1 MTKLP
6 TRSFVN
12 LPLSDLNG
20 TDDSL
25 SHDLDQLHA
34 DPTASLAL
42 RCRRIALGIALV
54 VGLTGAGV
62 LAVWRLPLPHLMPAN
77 VALGLLLAGTTLA
90 LQSHSL
96 IRLLPVRL
104 LALCLAALVTLLGLA
119 AVAHGL
125 SLPGLGLDAFLTNL
139 ASSVTGGPA
148 MPMHPIS
155 AFSLVLTG
163 AALLLQ
169 DVRTRQQHAPT
180 EFIALSLAAL
190 NLVPLA
196 GLAYQVGAL
205 ADLGNAVSVPATAA
219 LAFFGM
225 GTGLLLSQPSRSLM
239 AIITDN
245 VPGGQMLRRSL
256 PQTLL
261 VLVLLNWIISRGA
274 LLGLYGQPM
283 VSPILTLLNSTVILV
298 IFWRTAATVNDEYR
312 ARLQSARNLAE
323 ASSLLI
329 AVSDNTD
336 DQIFVKNREGKMIF
350 ANPATLR
357 SLGKTREEV
366 LNHGSDELLS
376 DPEEAAQI
384 DRDDRR
390 IMEGKVSATL
400 EQTLHLAEGERTYSS
415 TKAPWFD
422 AHGQLLGLIG
432 ISTDISTRKEME
444 RQLKQREAELEATIS
459 QRTAVLRKLGD
470 HLESVREEEKRSIAR
485 ELHDD
490 MGASLTSLNMHLD
503 SIYKALPDEPK
514 WAEKAARVRALVA
527 SLVATTRRI
536 QIGLRPIMLDLFGLK
551 AGIVEQLEEFEQRTG
566 IVCKTSLPDDDI
578 ALPHKLEITLYR
590 MLQEA
595 LNNVAKHAQASKVDV
610 VLDVDEDQAM
620 LTIRDDGIGI
630 APERISNQSTYGI
643 RGLSERASFLGGT
656 ASVFANPVRG
666 TTVRITLPA
675 QL

>member
-1 MTKLP
+1 
-6 TRSFVN
+6 VN
-12 LPLSDLNG
+12 HTHSDLNG
-20 TDDSL
+20 IEDSL
-25 SHDLDQLHA
+25 SHELDQLHA
-34 DPTASLAL
+34 NPTTHLASS
-42 RCRRIALGIALV
+42 CRRIALGIALAV
-54 VGLTGAGV
+54 SVTGAGV
-62 LAVWRLPLPHLMPAN
+62 LSIWRLPLPHWMPAN
-77 VALGLLLAGTTLA
+77 VALGLLLGGIALA
-90 LQSHSL
+90 LQSQPL

-104 LALCLAALVTLLGLA
+104 LALCLAALMTLLGLA
-119 AVAHGL
+119 SVAHGL
-125 SLPGLGLDAFLTNL
+125 SLSGPGLALFLTHL
-139 ASSVTGGPA
+139 TSPVTGGPA
-148 MPMHPIS
+148 MPMHPLS
-155 AFSLVLTG
+155 AFSLVLG
-163 AALLLQ
+163 GVALLLQ
-169 DVRTRQQHAPT
+169 DVRTQQHHAPT

-196 GLAYQVGAL
+196 GLAYQVDAL
-205 ADLGNAVSVPATAA
+205 ADLGNVVAVPALAA
-219 LAFFGM
+219 IAFFSL

-274 LLGLYGQPM
+274 LLDLYGQPM

-312 ARLQSARNLAE
+312 ARLHSASHLAE

-336 DQIFVKNREGKMIF
+336 DLIFVKNREGKLIF

-357 SLGKTREEV
+357 SLGRTREEV
-366 LNHGSDELLS
+366 LHHGSNELVS
-376 DPEEAAQI
+376 DPDEATQI
-384 DRDDRR
+384 DRDDQR
-390 IMEGKVSATL
+390 IMAGKVSVTL
-400 EQTLHLAEGERTYSS
+400 EQTLHLPQGERTYSS

-422 AHGQLLGLIG
+422 ARGQLLGLIG
-432 ISTDISTRKEME
+432 ISTDISARKEVE

-459 QRTAVLRKLGD
+459 ERTAVLRKLGD

-490 MGASLTSLNMHLD
+490 MGAALTSLNMHLD

-514 WAEKAARVRALVA
+514 WADKAARVRALVA

-566 IVCKTSLPDDDI
+566 IVCKTSLPDDDVV
-578 ALPHKLEITLYR
+578 LPHKLDITLYR

-610 VLDVDEDQAM
+610 ILDVDDEQAT

-630 APERISNQSTYGI
+630 APERINNQSTYGI

-666 TTVRITLPA
+666 TTVRISLPA

>member
-1 MTKLP
+1 MNP
-6 TRSFVN
+6 PVSN
-12 LPLSDLNG
+12 LAGIDDRLSQELN
-20 TDDSL
+20 
-25 SHDLDQLHA
+25 QLQSGPA
-34 DPTASLAL
+34 TPLAL
-42 RCRRIALGIALV
+42 RCRKMALGIA
-54 VGLTGAGV
+54 VGVALTAAGIL
-62 LAVWRLPLPHLMPAN
+62 LAWRLPLPHLMTAN
-77 VALGLLLAGTTLA
+77 VALGLLMAGTTLA
-90 LQSHSL
+90 LQSL
-96 IRLLPVRL
+96 PAIRLLPMRL
-104 LALCLAALVTLLGLA
+104 LALCMAALVTALGLL

-125 SLPGLGLDAFLTNL
+125 DMASPGVGAFLTGL
-139 ASSVTGGPA
+139 TLPVTGSPA
-148 MPMHPIS
+148 TQMHPVS
-155 AFSLVLTG
+155 AFALTLTG
-163 AALLLQ
+163 VALLLQ
-169 DVRTRQQHAPT
+169 DMRTRRHHAPT
-180 EFIALSLAAL
+180 EFLALSLSAL
-190 NLVPLA
+190 SLVPLA
-196 GLAYQVGAL
+196 GLAYQVDAL
-205 ADLGNAVSVPATAA
+205 AHLGNAMPVPAVSA
-219 LAFFGM
+219 LAFFSLGA
-225 GTGLLLSQPSRSLM
+225 GLLLSQPSRSLM

-245 VPGGQMLRRSL
+245 GPGGQMLRRSL

-261 VLVLLNWIISRGA
+261 VLVLLNWVVNRGA

-283 VSPILTLLNSTVILV
+283 VSPILTLLNSSVILV

-312 ARLQSARNLAE
+312 ARLQSASDLAE

-336 DQIFVKNREGKMIF
+336 DPIFVKNRDGKLIF
-350 ANPATLR
+350 ANPAMLR
-357 SLGKTREEV
+357 ALGKTRQEA
-366 LNHGSDELLS
+366 LHRGSSELIS
-376 DPEEAAQI
+376 SADEAARI
-384 DRDDRR
+384 DCDDLR
-390 IMEGKVSATL
+390 IMHGGVSETL
-400 EQTLHLAEGERTYSS
+400 EQTLHLPHGERTYSS

-514 WAEKAARVRALVA
+514 WTEKATRVRTLVA

-551 AGIVEQLEEFEQRTG
+551 AGIIEQLEEFEQRTG
-566 IVCKTSLPDDDI
+566 ITCKTSLPDDDV

-610 VLDVDEDQAM
+610 ILDVDEDQAI
-620 LTIRDDGIGI
+620 LTVRDDGIGI
-630 APERISNQSTYGI
+630 PPERLDNQSTYGI

-666 TTVRITLPA
+666 TTVRIALPA

>member
-1 MTKLP
+1 
-6 TRSFVN
+6 VN
-12 LPLSDLNG
+12 LPLSDLSG
-20 TDDSL
+20 TTDSL
-25 SHDLDQLHA
+25 SNKLDQLHS
-34 DPTASLAL
+34 DPASPLAL
-42 RCRRIALGIALV
+42 HCRRIALGIALV
-54 VGLTGAGV
+54 VTLTSAGV
-62 LAVWRLPLPHLMPAN
+62 LLTWRLPLPHLMPAN
-77 VALGLLLAGTTLA
+77 VALGLLLAGMTLA
-90 LQSHSL
+90 LQTQPL
-96 IRLLPVRL
+96 IQRRPVRL
-104 LALCLAALVTLLGLA
+104 LALFLAALMTLLGLS

-125 SLPGLGLDAFLTNL
+125 LLTGPDLETFITNL
-139 ASSVTGGPA
+139 TSPVTGGPA
-148 MPMHPIS
+148 MQMHPIS
-155 AFSLVLTG
+155 AFSLVLAGT
-163 AALLLQ
+163 ALLLQ
-169 DVRTRQQHAPT
+169 DVRTREQHAPT
-180 EFIALSLAAL
+180 EFLALSLAAL

-196 GLAYQVGAL
+196 GLAYQVAAL
-205 ADLGNAVSVPATAA
+205 AQLGNAIPVPATAA
-219 LAFFGM
+219 LAFVSLGA
-225 GTGLLLSQPSRSLM
+225 GLLLSQPSRSLM

-256 PQTLL
+256 PHTLL
-261 VLVLLNWIISRGA
+261 VLVLLNWIVNRGA

-298 IFWRTAATVNDEYR
+298 IFWRTAATVNEEYR
-312 ARLQSARNLAE
+312 ARLQSASNLAE

-336 DQIFVKNREGKMIF
+336 DMIFVKNHDGKLIF

-357 SLGKTREEV
+357 SLGKTRDEV
-366 LNHGSDELLS
+366 LHHGSSELLS

-384 DRDDRR
+384 DRDDQR
-390 IMEGKVSATL
+390 IMQGHVSETL
-400 EQTLHLAEGERTYSS
+400 EQTLHLPQGERTYSS

-422 AHGQLLGLIG
+422 ADGQLLGLIG

-514 WAEKAARVRALVA
+514 WTDKASRVRKLVA

-551 AGIVEQLEEFEQRTG
+551 AGIIEQLEEFEQRTG
-566 IVCKTSLPDDDI
+566 IICKTSLPDDDV

-610 VLDVDEDQAM
+610 ILDVDEDQTI

-630 APERISNQSTYGI
+630 APERLNNQSTYGI

-656 ASVFANPVRG
+656 ASVFASPVRG